1 MLTFYHFCC
10 YLEKR
15 VNKNKMKQN
24 TISKTAAQPAAAAPP
39 PLLMQDW
46 EVLALLQG
54 IPHGV
59 ALLDGNTRLL
69 AMNRR
74 LETLTGHAVETV
86 YGVPAPFFLR
96 SNLDS
101 RELFARAPLKNGEVI
116 SLEGDVISQ
125 DRRLVPVRI
134 TVSALTMADGSKEGL
149 ILVVEDISLLS
160 ELGRKRHGVA
170 GAEDILGHS
179 PRMQEILQL
188 LPLLAQTDATVLITG
203 ETGTGK
209 DLFAET
215 IHKASRRAKYPFIK
229 VNCGALPE
237 SLLESELFG
246 HVRGAFTGAHSDKP
260 GLFRLAQGGTIFLTE
275 IGDLPLPLQVKLL
288 TVLDDRE
295 FFPVGSSKK
304 VRVDVRLIT
313 GTHRDLRE
321 LVRQGGFREDL
332 YFRLNVLRA
341 HLPPLRERE
350 GDIRLLADHFLRF
363 FTTSLHKNISGFGR
377 ESFAL
382 LLKYRFPGNVREL
395 RNIVE
400 YAANICPR
408 GNIGV
413 EHLPEYIRE
422 DGSRNSAPPGPLPAT
437 GADRDLPPTPPE
449 SGEEKSGTPASWTEI
464 EKRKILAALL
474 ESGGSRTKA
483 AKNLGWARSTLWRKM
498 IQYGLN

>member
-1 MLTFYHFCC
+1 
-10 YLEKR
+10 
-15 VNKNKMKQN
+15 MKQRV
-24 TISKTAAQPAAAAPP
+24 QPKSQETRSRTGFPTLP
-39 PLLMQDW
+39 PLRFADE
-46 EVLALLQG
+46 EVLALLHG

-59 ALLDGNTRLL
+59 ALLDSTLRLL
-69 AMNRR
+69 CMNRR
-74 LETLTGHAVETV
+74 LESLTGHAGEEVV
-86 YGVPAPFFLR
+86 GIAAPFVLR
-96 SNLDS
+96 SNLDNK
-101 RELFARAPLKNGEVI
+101 ELFASSALQNRETV
-116 SLEGDVISQ
+116 SREGDIIDR
-125 DRRLVPVRI
+125 DRRRLPVRI
-134 TVSALTMADGSKEGL
+134 TVSPLTMAAGGAEGFL
-149 ILVVEDISLLS
+149 LVVEDISLLT
-160 ELGRKRHGVA
+160 ELGSKRQGFA

-188 LPLLAQTDATVLITG
+188 LPLLAQTDATLLITG

-215 IHKASRRAKYPFIK
+215 VHKASSRAKYPFIK

-313 GTHRDLRE
+313 GTHRDLKE
-321 LVRQGGFREDL
+321 LVGQGRFREDL

-350 GDIRLLADHFLRF
+350 GDVRLLADHFLRS
-363 FTTSLHKNISGFGR
+363 FTAALHKNISGFGSR
-377 ESFAL
+377 AFARL
-382 LLKYRFPGNVREL
+382 LAYNFPGNVREL

-400 YAANICPR
+400 YAANICPQ
-408 GNIGV
+408 GSIGP
-413 EHLPEYIRE
+413 EHLPEYIQE
-422 DGSRNSAPPGPLPAT
+422 S
-437 GADRDLPPTPPE
+437 
-449 SGEEKSGTPASWTEI
+449 SGEAKVRPAPAAPAPIVPEKGGQAANWTEI
-464 EKRKILAALL
+464 EKKQILAALL
-474 ESGGSRTKA
+474 ATGGNRGKA
-483 AKNLGWARSTLWRKM
+483 ARQLGWARSTLWRKM
-498 IQYGLN
+498 HQHGLN

>member
-1 MLTFYHFCC
+1 
-10 YLEKR
+10 
-15 VNKNKMKQN
+15 MKQVSEIATTERPATPAN
-24 TISKTAAQPAAAAPP
+24 QPPP
-39 PLLMQDW
+39 PLLLRH
-46 EVLALLQG
+46 EGILALLNG

-59 ALLDGNTRLL
+59 ALLDSDLRLL
-69 AMNRR
+69 TMNRM
-74 LETLTGHAVETV
+74 LEALTGHAVEMA
-86 YGVPAPFFLR
+86 YGIPAPSLLR
-96 SNLDS
+96 SNLES
-101 RELFARAPLKNGEVI
+101 RELFACAALENGGAI
-116 SLEGDVISQ
+116 SREGNVISQ
-125 DRRLVPVRI
+125 GRRLVPVRI
-134 TVSALTMADGSKEGL
+134 TVSRLPMTNSEKEGF

-160 ELGRKRHGVA
+160 ELGRKGHDVA
-170 GAEDILGHS
+170 GAENILGHS

-188 LPLLAQTDATVLITG
+188 LPVLAQTDATVLITG

-209 DLFAET
+209 DLFAEAV
-215 IHKASRRAKYPFIK
+215 HKASKRAKYPFIK
-229 VNCGALPE
+229 INCGALPE

-313 GTHRDLRE
+313 GTHRDLRD
-321 LVRQGGFREDL
+321 LVRQGRFREDL

-350 GDIRLLADHFLRF
+350 GDIRLLVDHFLSF
-363 FTTSLHKNISGFGR
+363 FITSLHKNISGFGK
-377 ESFAL
+377 EAFFL
-382 LLKYRFPGNVREL
+382 LLQYDFPGNVREL

-400 YAANICPR
+400 YAANICPQ
-408 GNIGV
+408 GSIGI
-413 EHLPEYIRE
+413 EHLPEYIQ
-422 DGSRNSAPPGPLPAT
+422 DGNNGRDSRQEPLPAPAAAEAA
-437 GADRDLPPTPPE
+437 GPPPLPRSNRTE
-449 SGEEKSGTPASWTEI
+449 GQNSRLANWTEI
-464 EKRKILAALL
+464 EKRKILTALL
-474 ESGGSRTKA
+474 ETGGSRTNA

>member
-1 MLTFYHFCC
+1 MQT
-10 YLEKR
+10 
-15 VNKNKMKQN
+15 
-24 TISKTAAQPAAAAPP
+24 TTPGPP
-39 PLLMQDW
+39 PLLLKDQDI
-46 EVLALLQG
+46 LSLLNG

-59 ALLDGNTRLL
+59 AVLDSDLRLL
-69 AMNRR
+69 TMNRMM
-74 LETLTGHAVETV
+74 ETLTGHAVETV
-86 YGVPAPFFLR
+86 YSVPAPFLLR

-101 RELFARAPLKNGEVI
+101 RELFPRSSLKNGTTV
-116 SLEGDVISQ
+116 SREGDVIDQ
-125 DRRLVPVRI
+125 DRRLLPVRI
-134 TVSALTMADGSKEGL
+134 TVSPLSMADNEEEGFL
-149 ILVVEDISLLS
+149 LVVEDITLLN
-160 ELGRKRHGVA
+160 ELDKKGHGI
-170 GAEDILGHS
+170 AEVEGILGHS
-179 PRMQEILQL
+179 PRMQELLQL
-188 LPLLAQTDATVLITG
+188 LPVLAQTDATVLITG

-209 DLFAET
+209 DLFAEA
-215 IHKASRRAKYPFIK
+215 IHKAAKRAKYPFIK

-246 HVRGAFTGAHSDKP
+246 HVRGAFTGAHTDKP

-321 LVRQGGFREDL
+321 LVRKGLFREDL

-350 GDIRLLADHFLRF
+350 GDVRLLADHFLRI
-363 FTTSLHKNISGFGR
+363 FTASLRKNITGFGKEAFSR
-377 ESFAL
+377 L
-382 LLKYRFPGNVREL
+382 LHYNFPGNIREL

-400 YAANICPR
+400 YAVNICPQ
-408 GNIGV
+408 GCIGI
-413 EHLPEYIRE
+413 EYLPDSLQGGSQPQDFRQKSAEGPETAPPPLPLPEQRGE
-422 DGSRNSAPPGPLPAT
+422 KGDQPAN
-437 GADRDLPPTPPE
+437 
-449 SGEEKSGTPASWTEI
+449 WTEI

-474 ESGGSRTKA
+474 ESNGSRTRSAQK
-483 AKNLGWARSTLWRKM
+483 LGWARSTLWRKM